1 MSFNFNGKP
10 LILPSLN
17 KPPNPKVNVKE
28 TMNNFLGSD
37 YQIVNVRGMDPVV
50 LTKLPDEDLAPKN
63 DDDNIDDEELT
74 IDTLPESSPTP
85 PPSPKPEKTTD
96 DYIFHFYL
104 GSLTVVGLFILFRM
118 IQKSK

>member
-1 MSFNFNGKP
+1 MSFNFNP
-10 LILPSLN
+10 T
-17 KPPNPKVNVKE
+17 VNVKE